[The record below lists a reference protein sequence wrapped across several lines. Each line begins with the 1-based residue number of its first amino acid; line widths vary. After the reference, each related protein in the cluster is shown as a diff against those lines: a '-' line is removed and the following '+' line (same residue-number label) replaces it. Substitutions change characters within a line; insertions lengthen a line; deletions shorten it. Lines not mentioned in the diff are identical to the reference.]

1 MAAAVTNTHARAQ
14 AHQWAANYF
23 RQNGGPWDNQLKTPD
38 VFLKVF
44 IVFEHI

>member
-1 MAAAVTNTHARAQ
+1 MAAAVSDLRAGTSVG
-14 AHQWAANYF
+14 
-23 RQNGGPWDNQLKTPD
+23 RKLLSSQNGGPWDNQLKTPD